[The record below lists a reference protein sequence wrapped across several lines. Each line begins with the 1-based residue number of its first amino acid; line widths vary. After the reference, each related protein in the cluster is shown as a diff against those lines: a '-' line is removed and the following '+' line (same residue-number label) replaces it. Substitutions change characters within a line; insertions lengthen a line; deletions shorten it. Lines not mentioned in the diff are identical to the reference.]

1 MKQDNLQPSISP
13 TKRRWRW
20 PLAAV
25 VLASA
30 AVGGWVVTHQPAPLP
45 SANAH
50 DKKDEKKDEKK
61 EEKKDTIF
69 ELGVADSSEIEVRE
83 LALTLPV
90 NGSIVPSSQAT
101 VKAKVP
107 GSVQE
112 TMVQEGVAVKAG
124 QVLARLD
131 SADLQARV
139 ATQQA
144 ALDEAKARLSLA
156 KKNNENNQALLKQ
169 NYISQNS
176 YDTTQNNLELAQA
189 SVRSAQAQLE
199 IAKIALADSVIRSP
213 ITGVVAKRFV
223 QTGDKASPDMPMFA
237 IVNLGE
243 MTLEAMVPSSEIAR
257 VKIGQEVTFQVDG
270 FANRQFH
277 GKVGRINPNADAGSR
292 SLMVYVQIE
301 NDGSLKG
308 GMYAKG
314 NIAIEKSSP
323 MPLLPLY
330 ALRQDNGKNIVYK
343 IANGQIMAQEV
354 KLGLKNEEAGLVEV
368 SAGLQKGDHVLMTQI
383 EQLKPGSKVKL
394 ANKPAAAPASKA

>member
-1 MKQDNLQPSISP
+1 MKQDNLQPSLSP

-30 AVGGWVVTHQPAPLP
+30 AVGGWVVTHQPAPIT

-50 DKKDEKKDEKK
+50 DKKDGKKD
-61 EEKKDTIF
+61 EKKDTIF
-69 ELGVADSSEIEVRE
+69 ELGVADSSQIVARE

-90 NGSIVPSSQAT
+90 NGSIIPAAQVT
-101 VKAKVP
+101 VKAKVS

-112 TMVQEGVAVKAG
+112 STVQEGMAVKAG

-144 ALDEAKARLSLA
+144 AVDEAKARLSLA
-156 KKNNENNQALLKQ
+156 KKNNENNHALLKQ

-189 SVRSAQAQLE
+189 SVRSAQAQLD
-199 IAKIALADSVIRSP
+199 IARIALADSVIRSP
-213 ITGVVAKRFV
+213 ISGVVSKRFM
-223 QTGDKASPDMPMFA
+223 QTGDKAALDVAMFTV
-237 IVNLGE
+237 VNLSQ
-243 MTLEAMVPSSEIAR
+243 MTLEAMVPSSDIAR
-257 VKIGQEVTFQVDG
+257 VKVGQAVSFQVDG
-270 FANRQFH
+270 FTNRQFH

-292 SLMVYVQIE
+292 SLLVYVDID

-314 NIAIEKSSP
+314 HIALEKSAA

-343 IANGQIMAQEV
+343 IANGQILAQEV
-354 KLGLKNEEAGLVEV
+354 KLGLKNEDEGLVEV
-368 SAGLQKGDHVLMTQI
+368 SSGLQAGDHVLMTQI